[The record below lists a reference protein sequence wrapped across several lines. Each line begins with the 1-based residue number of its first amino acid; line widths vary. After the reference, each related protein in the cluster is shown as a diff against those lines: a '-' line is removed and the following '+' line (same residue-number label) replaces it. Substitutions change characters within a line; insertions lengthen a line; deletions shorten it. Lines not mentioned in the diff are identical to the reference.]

1 MLCCL
6 GPHRSPD
13 HHHHPGVK
21 QGGVL
26 SPVLFSI
33 YLDQLIVQRRLLG
46 MGCYMNGLF
55 TGVFIYADDI
65 TLLAPSRASM
75 VLMLEKCESFA
86 LTHDILFNA
95 SKTKYMIFKRC
106 ESVNTAPLYF
116 KNMPINCVHEC
127 DLLGITLSSSR
138 TTANVI
144 EKAVMKFN
152 MKSNEIITDFK
163 LLPCY
168 IKSKLFTTFCT
179 DAYGCQLWNFE
190 SREVHNFD
198 VAWRKVVRKLWRLP
212 YITHCN
218 LLHTINHSLPIQI
231 SLEKRG
237 VKSIWSCLNSDNCVV
252 KTISQLATKLP
263 RSVFG
268 HNYRY
273 FSYKYS
279 IMSHQW
285 YESYNSVHHSIMD
298 YISRN
303 CTDHNY
309 GIMIRDLI
317 HYRDSC
323 DPHVLTATEIVQL
336 IEYLCTI

>member
-1 MLCCL
+1 
-6 GPHRSPD
+6 
-13 HHHHPGVK
+13 
-21 QGGVL
+21 
-26 SPVLFSI
+26 
-33 YLDQLIVQRRLLG
+33 
-46 MGCYMNGLF
+46 
-55 TGVFIYADDI
+55 
-65 TLLAPSRASM
+65 M

-116 KNMPINCVHEC
+116 KTMPINCVHEC

-168 IKSKLFTTFCT
+168 IKSKLCTTFCT

-190 SREVHNFD
+190 SREVHNFY

-218 LLHTINHSLPIQI
+218 LLHTINNLLPIQI

-252 KTISQLATKLP
+252 KTISQLATKLS

-285 YESYNSVHHSIMD
+285 YESYK
-298 YISRN
+298 
-303 CTDHNY
+303 
-309 GIMIRDLI
+309 
-317 HYRDSC
+317 
-323 DPHVLTATEIVQL
+323 LTLFI
-336 IEYLCTI
+336 IP

>member
-1 MLCCL
+1 
-6 GPHRSPD
+6 
-13 HHHHPGVK
+13 
-21 QGGVL
+21 
-26 SPVLFSI
+26 
-33 YLDQLIVQRRLLG
+33 
-46 MGCYMNGLF
+46 
-55 TGVFIYADDI
+55 
-65 TLLAPSRASM
+65 
-75 VLMLEKCESFA
+75 
-86 LTHDILFNA
+86 
-95 SKTKYMIFKRC
+95 
-106 ESVNTAPLYF
+106 
-116 KNMPINCVHEC
+116 MPINCVHEC
-127 DLLGITLSSSR
+127 DLPGITLSSSR

-144 EKAVMKFN
+144 ERAVMKFN

-190 SREVHNFD
+190 SREVHNFY

-218 LLHTINHSLPIQI
+218 LLHTINNSLPIQI

-273 FSYKYS
+273 FSYKYL

-317 HYRDSC
+317 YYRDSC